1 MRQNRMAV
9 LEDLEN
15 GRRMRSDNKN
25 ILGML
30 IELMRISAFRIG
42 KILEISE
49 YPISKYQ

>member
-9 LEDLEN
+9 FEDLEN
-15 GRRMRSDNKN
+15 GKRMRSDKKN

-30 IELMRISAFRIG
+30 IKLIIISAFRIG

-49 YPISKYQ
+49 YPISKY